1 MQVVQRRATLLRD
14 AVLGATDVGIDVGIY
29 VRVDVDIEVPADM
42 VFI

>member
-1 MQVVQRRATLLRD
+1 MQVDQRRATVLRD

-29 VRVDVDIEVPADM
+29 VRVDVDIDVPADM